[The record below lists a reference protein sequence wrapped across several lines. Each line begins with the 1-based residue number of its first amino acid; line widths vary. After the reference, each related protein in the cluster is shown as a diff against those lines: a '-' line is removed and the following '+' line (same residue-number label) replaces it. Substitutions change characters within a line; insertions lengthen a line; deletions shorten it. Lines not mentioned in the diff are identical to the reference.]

1 MQIPEEVLAAAQHL
15 IQMGLKHKAL
25 VIGFVLSE
33 EQARPFIMPFG
44 TVKSNELTDV
54 KLYAAMCEL
63 AKHVI
68 DGPGEITNIHVGRPE

>member
-33 EQARPFIMPFG
+33 QVERPFIMPFG
-44 TVKSNELTDV
+44 TVKAQELTDAG
-54 KLYAAMCEL
+54 LHTELCRL